1 MKPAG
6 IAWLASLH
14 DPVQALDW
22 SLADWEYALR
32 LARRLRL
39 LGRLAESVSAA
50 GLLDRV
56 PAAARRHLVAEGR
69 QSRFRLRTLSW
80 TVERVSTALASA
92 GYPRVL
98 LKGAA
103 YVAQG
108 LPIAPGRLPSDL
120 DILVPRDALNDAH
133 QRLQVHG
140 WCPVELDAHD
150 QQYYREWSH
159 ELPPLRHPQIGME
172 LDLHHGILPPVART
186 TVDSAA
192 LLARLQPSGLPG
204 WQVLAPVDQVL
215 HSAAHLF
222 LDSELRDRVR
232 DLVDLDGLM
241 RHFAARQVFWEDLV
255 ARAGELGLVEP
266 LALAV
271 HFTTRWLDTP
281 VPGDVRR
288 QLQARGPGTVSQ
300 ALLLPL
306 LETVLTPAD
315 PDALDTRRR
324 DRAATVL
331 LARHHLHRMPLHL
344 LLPHL
349 WHKARSRR
357 HGQDDGDDG
366 F

>member
-1 MKPAG
+1 MTPPG
-6 IAWLASLH
+6 
-14 DPVQALDW
+14 LDW
-22 SLADWEYALR
+22 LPALREPAQVLGWSLDAWQHTIR

-56 PAAARRHLVAEGR
+56 PAPARRHLLGECR
-69 QSRFRLRTLSW
+69 QSRFRLRTLTW
-80 TVERVSTALASA
+80 TMERVGTALAGA
-92 GYPRVL
+92 DYPCVL

-103 YVAQG
+103 YVAQD

-120 DILVPRDALNDAH
+120 DILVPRAALDDAH
-133 QRLQVHG
+133 HRLQVHG
-140 WCPVELDAHD
+140 WCAVELDAHD

-159 ELPPLRHPQIGME
+159 ELPPLRHAQIGME

-186 TVDSAA
+186 TVDSAP
-192 LLARLQPSGLPG
+192 LLERLQPSGLSG
-204 WQVLAPVDQVL
+204 WRVLAPVDQVL

-222 LDSELRDRVR
+222 MDSELRDRVR

-241 RHFAARQVFWEDLV
+241 RHFSSRAAFWEDLL
-255 ARAGELGLVEP
+255 ARAAELGLEHP

-271 HFTTRWLDTP
+271 HFCTRWLATP
-281 VPGDVRR
+281 VPAEVTRVLR
-288 QLQARGPGTVSQ
+288 LRGPATASR

-306 LETVLTPAD
+306 LEAALSPAD
-315 PDALDTRRR
+315 PDATDTRRR
-324 DRAATVL
+324 DRAAKLL
-331 LARHHLHRMPLHL
+331 LARHHLHRMPLRL

-349 WHKARSRR
+349 WHKARTRR